1 VLATLGFRCVLAS
14 ARVAAQQPGT
24 RVTQDSTFVLDTSD
38 PARTPSPF
46 IGNGHFSVVIPAA
59 GLGPLLSMLAG
70 FDEHAEG
77 DVARIVALPS
87 WDAIAVIDGDH
98 RLDGATRPGALHA
111 YRQMIDMQNGIARTS
126 YDWVRGGHRTS
137 VRVET
142 FVSRADP
149 HLAAM
154 QLEIVPRYVGR
165 LRVRFTIA
173 GQPPPHRLALARIQR
188 AEPAWRPADI
198 WYPGRLSVTGRNAV
212 IGAGEARLSVTSR
225 AEGNPATVAQEA
237 TVNWPRGLQG
247 VSTRTT
253 AHGDSA
259 VVEVAFDASPG
270 QSYTFSQMVHVA
282 TSRDGADPLAV
293 AKRAAAQASERGYAW
308 ARDASAR
315 AWRERW
321 KTDIEIDG
329 DPRLQRLVRS
339 MLFYLLCSA
348 DSGTALGIAPM
359 GLANAGY
366 YGHVFWDSDT
376 WMFPPLLV
384 THPDIARSLVEFRAR
399 SLGAARA
406 NARANGFRGAMYPWE
421 SDYQGREAT
430 PRFAAQNASS
440 EIHVT
445 GDVALAQWQYY
456 LATGDSAWLE
466 REGFPVIRETADFWL
481 SRATHDSAE
490 GVAHIENVVSV
501 SEGLIGVT
509 DDAYTNAVARKNLR
523 IAVAASRVLGREPD
537 PRWERLA
544 GAIALPYDS
553 ASGFFRT
560 YAGAPD
566 STLGDVTPLLAYP
579 LGVPMTEEAKRA
591 QLEQAIHQLRSEGQG
606 AMMGST
612 LLSVDAAE
620 LGDSALVDSL
630 LPVSYREHLMGPFL
644 MLSETP
650 RNAAVYFA
658 TGAGGFLQ
666 QVIFGYTG
674 LRLGERGLE
683 EAFAPV
689 LPSHVTRLALRG
701 VHARGKLY
709 DVVVDSTGRRIV
721 PHGDSAR
728 GSERTADQAPSEGGR
743 RVVPVLDF
751 PEPGMDDSAAYQ
763 GYRTRFYRD
772 SKGNALQV
780 YMDGRSGRVV
790 NMWAD
795 AADESIGFTARD
807 GAGKPAALEWGSD
820 SAVVADS
827 GEVRTVSYTLAAKG
841 TRLDVGWML
850 LGSMRVERDFQYARH
865 HLEPFGASQFRE
877 EELVE
882 LIRNLR
888 TLPPDEQKRELAL
901 LHATS
906 IGELSRRLVP
916 AVTTRCSE
924 NACVV
929 RAVHTSFDGER
940 HLALELRTDPRSVS
954 TRIDGGTVTMRAR
967 SGAPVRVAVTVA
979 TDARPLTPLDRD
991 QIFSADFLRFLAEA
1005 RSAHDSVLRAVGSGR
1020 PTPADSATIARYRWL
1035 EREVRSVE
1043 LLCTEE
1049 KLMAGMPNY
1058 ATYFGRDMMMSSLM
1072 MQPIWREEMG
1082 EHVIGSVLRKLSPRG
1097 DVSHE
1102 EALGGQA
1109 IREHASTYNSLIGDS
1124 LPAARRR
1131 SRAAGDSVLARARRE
1146 LRDIR
1151 VVRENYHMM
1160 DDEFQLPVVAA
1171 RYLEDPDL
1179 AAERKRAFLLAPGA
1193 PDSASRLALLLRE
1206 LSLVT
1211 SETGA
1216 YVRNPSVQNLVAFP
1230 KLDSTH
1236 WRSAS
1241 WRDSQTGYANGRF
1254 AMDINV
1260 IWAPAALESIA
1271 TIVDVLHSL
1280 GFTVAALDSLAP
1292 GAAGSP
1298 LRDYLRDPARARR
1311 DARVWRS
1318 AERYFTVALGPAE
1331 IRRRIQAKLAWL
1343 PVEERSYWVRLLERD
1358 GGVRDSL
1365 TFLAIS
1371 LDSAGRPIPVVNT
1384 DPATRLFLGH
1394 LTAQLL
1400 ADSISAA
1407 KAMQEIGIFT
1417 RPFPVA
1423 LFVEGLGPLVANDA
1437 YASPGVWNAFRDDP
1451 YHGPRVVWGREVN
1464 LILLGLA
1471 KQLDALDANS
1481 TTGESPTL
1489 AAYART
1495 LEDAL
1500 HKVDDA
1506 VLASGFK
1513 HAELWSYRIENGRL
1527 VPTRYG
1533 TSSDIQ
1539 LWSSTDLAVQ
1549 YVMSE
1554 RRQTA
1559 ESRKQ

>member
-1 VLATLGFRCVLAS
+1 
-14 ARVAAQQPGT
+14 
-24 RVTQDSTFVLDTSD
+24 
-38 PARTPSPF
+38 
-46 IGNGHFSVVIPAA
+46 
-59 GLGPLLSMLAG
+59 
-70 FDEHAEG
+70 
-77 DVARIVALPS
+77 VALPS

-98 RLDGATRPGALHA
+98 RLDGATRPSALHA
-111 YRQMIDMQNGIARTS
+111 YRQAIDMRNGVARTS
-126 YDWVRGGHRTS
+126 YDWVSASHRTS
-137 VRVET
+137 VRVES

-149 HLAAM
+149 HLAAVSV
-154 QLEIVPRYVGR
+154 EIVPRYAGR
-165 LRVRFTIA
+165 VRVRFAMT
-173 GQPPPHRLALARIQR
+173 GRPPPHRLALARLER
-188 AEPAWRPADI
+188 AEPGWRPEDI
-198 WYPGRLSVTGRNAV
+198 WYPGHLPVIRRDAV
-212 IGAGEARLSVTSR
+212 IGAGDARLSVTSR
-225 AEGNPATVAQEA
+225 AEGNAATVAQVA
-237 TVNWPRGLQG
+237 TVSWPRALRG

-259 VVEVAFDASPG
+259 AVEVAFDASPG
-270 QSYTFSQMVHVA
+270 QSYTFSQIVHVA
-282 TSRDGADPLAV
+282 TSRDGPNPLAV
-293 AKRAAAQASERGYAW
+293 AKRDAARSSERGYAA

-315 AWRERW
+315 AWRARW
-321 KTDIEIDG
+321 ETDIEIDG

-384 THPDIARSLVEFRAR
+384 THPDIARSLVDFRAR
-399 SLGAARA
+399 SLDAARA

-421 SDYQGREAT
+421 SDYEGREAT

-456 LATGDSAWLE
+456 LATGDSAWLA
-466 REGFPVIRETADFWL
+466 RDGFPVIRETADFWL
-481 SRATHDSAE
+481 SRATHDSAK
-490 GVAHIENVVSV
+490 GTAHIENVVSV

-509 DDAYTNAVARKNLR
+509 DDAYTNAVARKNLG
-523 IAVAASRVLGREPD
+523 IAAAASRVLGREPD

-544 GAIALPYDS
+544 GAIVLPYDS

-591 QLEQAIHQLRSEGQG
+591 QLEQAIRQLLSEGQG

-674 LRLGERGLE
+674 LRLGKGGLE
-683 EAFAPV
+683 GAFPPV
-689 LPSHVTRLALRG
+689 LPSHITRLVLRG
-701 VHARGKLY
+701 VHAGGKLY

-721 PHGDSAR
+721 PHSGTTR
-728 GSERTADQAPSEGGR
+728 GGGETRYQLRSERGQ
-743 RVVPVLDF
+743 RVTPVLDF
-751 PEPGMDDSAAYQ
+751 PEPGMDDTAAYQ

-772 SKGNALQV
+772 SKGNALQI
-780 YMDGRSGRVV
+780 YLDGRSGRVV

-807 GAGKPAALEWGSD
+807 GAGKPAALEWGRD
-820 SAVVADS
+820 GAVVADS
-827 GEVRTVSYTLAAKG
+827 GNVRTVTYTLAAKG
-841 TRLDVGWML
+841 TRLDVGWLL

-865 HLEPFGASQFRE
+865 HLEPFGASRFRE
-877 EELVE
+877 QELAD

-906 IGELSRRLVP
+906 ISELSRRLVP
-916 AVTTRCSE
+916 TVTSRCAE
-924 NACVV
+924 NACIV

-954 TRIDGGTVTMRAR
+954 MRIDGGTVTMRAR
-967 SGAPVRVAVTVA
+967 SGAPVQLTVTVA
-979 TDARPLTPLDRD
+979 TDARPLTPLLRD
-991 QIFSADFLRFLAEA
+991 QIFSSDFLRFLAAA
-1005 RSAHDSVLRAVGSGR
+1005 RSAHDSVLRVVGSGR

-1109 IREHASTYNSLIGDS
+1109 IREHASNYNALIGDS

-1131 SRAAGDSVLARARRE
+1131 SRAAGDSVLARARAE

-1179 AAERKRAFLLAPGA
+1179 SAQRKRHFLLAPGA
-1193 PDSASRLALLLRE
+1193 PDSSSRLALLLRE

-1216 YVRNPSVQNLVAFP
+1216 YARDPSVQNLVAFP

-1271 TIVDVLHSL
+1271 TIAEVLHSL
-1280 GFTVAALDSLAP
+1280 GFTSAALDSLVP
-1292 GAAGSP
+1292 GAAATP

-1331 IRRRIQAKLAWL
+1331 IRRSIQAKLAWL
-1343 PVEERSYWVRLLERD
+1343 PAEERGYWDRLLERG

-1384 DPATRLFLGH
+1384 DPATRLFLGD

-1400 ADSISAA
+1400 GDSISAA
-1407 KAMQEIGIFT
+1407 KAMQEIGVFT
-1417 RPFPVA
+1417 RPYPVA
-1423 LFVEGLGPLVANDA
+1423 LFLEGLGPLVANDA

-1471 KQLDALDANS
+1471 KQLEALHADS
-1481 TTGESPTL
+1481 TAVESPSIT
-1489 AAYART
+1489 AYART

-1500 HKVDDA
+1500 RKVDDA

-1513 HAELWSYRIENGRL
+1513 HAELWSYEIHDGRL

-1549 YVMSE
+1549 YVLE
-1554 RRQTA
+1554 RKRRA
-1559 ESRKQ
+1559 ESRGEKETGSREQEAATGSREVRHPRLRGDDGPAEAVPEP

>member
-1 VLATLGFRCVLAS
+1 MDRARRSRSSSLGGIGSREEHHPGPDTAAPRSVIFATLLIALLALWSAVPLAAQSAERRDGAASDSAFLLAS
-14 ARVAAQQPGT
+14 T
-24 RVTQDSTFVLDTSD
+24 D
-38 PARTPSPF
+38 PARSPSPF
-46 IGNGHFSVVIPAA
+46 IGNGHFSLVIPAS
-59 GLGPLLSMLAG
+59 GLGPSLSMLAG

-87 WDAIAVIDGDH
+87 WNSIAVIDGDH
-98 RLDGATRPGALHA
+98 HLHGATRPGALQA
-111 YRQMIDMQNGIARTS
+111 YRQVIDMRSGIARTS
-126 YDWVRGGHRTS
+126 YDWVSGSHRTS

-142 FVSRADP
+142 FISRADP
-149 HLAAM
+149 HLAGV
-154 QLEIVPRYVGR
+154 QVEIIPRYAGR
-165 LRVRFTIA
+165 LRVRFATT
-173 GQPPPHRLALARIQR
+173 GRPPPRRLALARIER
-188 AEPAWRPADI
+188 ADPAWGPEDI
-198 WYPGRLSVTGRNAV
+198 WYPGHLSVARRDAVMGTGD
-212 IGAGEARLSVTSR
+212 ARLSVTLR
-225 AEGNPATVAQEA
+225 AEGNAATVAQVA
-237 TVNWPRGLQG
+237 TVSWPRALQG

-253 AHGDSA
+253 ARGDSA
-259 VVEVAFDASPG
+259 SVEVAFDASPD
-270 QSYTFSQMVHVA
+270 QSYTFSQMVYVA

-293 AKRAAAQASERGYAW
+293 AQRGAARSSESGYDA
-308 ARDASAR
+308 ARDANAR

-321 KTDIEIDG
+321 ETDIEIDG
-329 DPRLQRLVRS
+329 DARLQRLVRS

-348 DSGTALGIAPM
+348 DSGTGLGIAPM

-376 WMFPPLLV
+376 WMFPALLV

-399 SLGAARA
+399 SLDAARA

-421 SDYQGREAT
+421 SDYAGREAT

-456 LATGDSAWLE
+456 LATGDSAWLAH
-466 REGFPVIRETADFWL
+466 EGFPVIRETADFWL

-490 GVAHIENVVSV
+490 GIAHIENVVSV

-509 DDAYTNAVARKNLR
+509 DDAYTNAVARKNLG
-523 IAVAASRVLGREPD
+523 IAAAASRVLGREPD

-544 GAIALPYDS
+544 GTIVLPYDS

-591 QLEQAIHQLRSEGQG
+591 QLEQAIHQLLSEGQG

-650 RNAAVYFA
+650 RNRAVYFA

-674 LRLGERGLE
+674 LRLGEDGLE
-683 EAFAPV
+683 EAFPPV
-689 LPSHVTRLALRG
+689 LPSHVTRLVLRG
-701 VHARGKLY
+701 VHARGNSY
-709 DVVVDSTGRRIV
+709 DVVVDSTGRHIA
-721 PHGDSAR
+721 PHVGAAR
-728 GSERTADQAPSEGGR
+728 GGDRSRDAVLPGRGR
-743 RVVPVLDF
+743 RVTPVLDF
-751 PEPGMDDSAAYQ
+751 PEPGMDDTAAYQ
-763 GYRTRFYRD
+763 GYRTRFFRD

-780 YMDGRSGRVV
+780 YLDGRSGRVV

-807 GAGKPAALEWGSD
+807 GAGKPAPLEWGGD
-820 SAVVADS
+820 GAVVADS
-827 GEVRTVSYTLAAKG
+827 GNVRTVTYTLAAKG
-841 TRLDVGWML
+841 ARVDVGWLL

-877 EELVE
+877 QELVD

-906 IGELSRRLVP
+906 VAELSRRLVP
-916 AVTTRCSE
+916 TVTSRCAE
-924 NACVV
+924 NACIV

-954 TRIDGGTVTMRAR
+954 TRIDGETIVMRAR
-967 SGAPVRVAVTVA
+967 SGAPVEVTVTVA
-979 TDARPLTPLDRD
+979 TDANPLTPLDRD
-991 QIFSADFLRFLAEA
+991 QIFSGDFLRFLAEA
-1005 RSAHDSVLRAVGSGR
+1005 RSAHDSVLRVVGSGR

-1109 IREHASTYNSLIGDS
+1109 IREHASNYNALIGDS

-1131 SRAAGDSVLARARRE
+1131 SRAAG
-1146 LRDIR
+1146 
-1151 VVRENYHMM
+1151 
-1160 DDEFQLPVVAA
+1160 
-1171 RYLEDPDL
+1171 
-1179 AAERKRAFLLAPGA
+1179 
-1193 PDSASRLALLLRE
+1193 
-1206 LSLVT
+1206 
-1211 SETGA
+1211 
-1216 YVRNPSVQNLVAFP
+1216 
-1230 KLDSTH
+1230 
-1236 WRSAS
+1236 
-1241 WRDSQTGYANGRF
+1241 
-1254 AMDINV
+1254 
-1260 IWAPAALESIA
+1260 
-1271 TIVDVLHSL
+1271 
-1280 GFTVAALDSLAP
+1280 
-1292 GAAGSP
+1292 
-1298 LRDYLRDPARARR
+1298 
-1311 DARVWRS
+1311 
-1318 AERYFTVALGPAE
+1318 
-1331 IRRRIQAKLAWL
+1331 
-1343 PVEERSYWVRLLERD
+1343 
-1358 GGVRDSL
+1358 
-1365 TFLAIS
+1365 
-1371 LDSAGRPIPVVNT
+1371 
-1384 DPATRLFLGH
+1384 
-1394 LTAQLL
+1394 
-1400 ADSISAA
+1400 
-1407 KAMQEIGIFT
+1407 
-1417 RPFPVA
+1417 
-1423 LFVEGLGPLVANDA
+1423 
-1437 YASPGVWNAFRDDP
+1437 
-1451 YHGPRVVWGREVN
+1451 
-1464 LILLGLA
+1464 
-1471 KQLDALDANS
+1471 
-1481 TTGESPTL
+1481 
-1489 AAYART
+1489 
-1495 LEDAL
+1495 
-1500 HKVDDA
+1500 
-1506 VLASGFK
+1506 
-1513 HAELWSYRIENGRL
+1513 
-1527 VPTRYG
+1527 
-1533 TSSDIQ
+1533 
-1539 LWSSTDLAVQ
+1539 
-1549 YVMSE
+1549 
-1554 RRQTA
+1554 
-1559 ESRKQ
+1559 